1 MKESVKSAIHLK
13 EAQLFLDECKR
24 THEPVWLVTLN
35 KEGEIRRYD
44 GWQVISSWWRKG
56 THDLVHPRSGQK
68 RKVRDVLIFS
78 INGHPVYI

>member
-1 MKESVKSAIHLK
+1 M
-13 EAQLFLDECKR
+13 FLDECR
-24 THEPVWLVTLN
+24 ERHEPVWLVTLT

-44 GWQVISSWWRKG
+44 GWLVISAWWTRG
-56 THDLVHPRSGQK
+56 THDLMNPRNGQK